1 MAVAAG
7 CRALGENKVQ
17 EARQKSDELSDLD
30 VTWSVIGH
38 LQANKAKTVAGFA
51 HEFQALDSL
60 RVADALERHLEAAGR
75 LLDVFVQVN
84 TSGEDSKYGIAPDEL
99 PALLRELAH
108 RPSLRV
114 RGLMTL
120 AAFTSDVDTVR
131 SCFRLLRT
139 LRDEVREQDP
149 DLIGPGELSWGC
161 PATTRSLSRKVLP
174 ACASDKPSSA
184 SDHCP
189 TATTGPTPRR
199 PNRPRTRPFDPSRQ
213 PAREVVGDRGV
224 LWPLLRLRR
233 RRAGLALCTRCHADG
248 GWLQDRI
255 RRPSIGCPR
264 RVGSA
269 RRAARPV
276 RGGGRC
282 SPGGLSGTLCNRRD
296 LMVRS

>member
-1 MAVAAG
+1 VTVTPTDLHRNIAAVRNRIGRAADRTGRSAGEVRLLAVTKTVPADRVRMAVAAG

-149 DLIGPGELSWGC
+149 DLIGPGELSMGMSGDYEIAIEEG
-161 PATTRSLSRKVLP
+161 ATCVRIGQAIFGERPLP
-174 ACASDKPSSA
+174 DSHYWPHAETAEPSSNE
-184 SDHCP
+184 
-189 TATTGPTPRR
+189 T
-199 PNRPRTRPFDPSRQ
+199 
-213 PAREVVGDRGV
+213 V
-224 LWPLLRLRR
+224 
-233 RRAGLALCTRCHADG
+233 
-248 GWLQDRI
+248 
-255 RRPSIGCPR
+255 
-264 RVGSA
+264 
-269 RRAARPV
+269 
-276 RGGGRC
+276 
-282 SPGGLSGTLCNRRD
+282 
-296 LMVRS
+296 